1 MGDKTKHVFSF
12 FGKPY
17 AIYSTNNFSKLF
29 NSFTEGIGPKSAS
42 SVIWMIRPGSE
53 IVEVLES
60 GDERMLGVINTECL
74 LYANKSTYG
83 MECHNS
89 YQYEEIAAKKFG
101 AVLDFL
107 KSDAYLF
114 TLV

>member
-17 AIYSTNNFSKLF
+17 AVYSTNHFSKLF
-29 NSFTEGIGPKSAS
+29 NSFAGEFGPKSS
-42 SVIWMIRPGSE
+42 SIIWMIRPGSE

-74 LYANKSTYG
+74 LYANKLTSG

-89 YQYEEIAAKKFG
+89 SQYEEVAGRKFE
-101 AVLDFL
+101 AVLEFL